1 MNDKMIERVRALLE
15 RAGHAETPEG
25 ERAACL
31 AKADE
36 LMHKYRIERAMLNFD
51 HRDQAKEIISKKIPV
66 ESTNE
71 YTHILN
77 SIYFSILRHAGAQVK
92 MTYDGLTAVGYEEDI
107 QFGMLLFTDVH
118 REFVSRMFPSW
129 DGWRS
134 FEENVQRIKDSGR
147 SWMDIVKMAPERYGL
162 NANSGSRLRSAY
174 KREYTKQGWELPK
187 QQTRTPEKYRDS
199 FASSFEDR
207 ILDRLRHYQKTNDG
221 VDVNDKVS
229 LAVRTDQERIREAF
243 YDLYPEMRPATDE
256 QKAAWRAQWKAEEE
270 AEKARRAALTEKQ
283 REAEDLKAAREAER
297 SRRHWARQQSRRR
310 VDLQG
315 AAAGQ
320 SAADNV
326 NLDRSGRNIGKT
338 NKELA

>member
-1 MNDKMIERVRALLE
+1 MNDKMIQRVRSLLE
-15 RAGHAETPEG
+15 RAGHAETPEE

-51 HRDQAKEIISKKIPV
+51 HRDQAKEIISKKIP
-66 ESTNE
+66 NE
-71 YTHILN
+71 YSNEYSSILN

-92 MTYDGLTAVGYEEDI
+92 MGYDQLIAVGYEEDI
-107 QFGMLLFTDVH
+107 QFGMLLYTDVH
-118 REFVSRMFPSW
+118 REFVSRMFPAW

-147 SWMDIVKMAPERYGL
+147 SWMDIVKMAPERYNL

-174 KREYTKQGWELPK
+174 KREYAKQGWEMPK
-187 QQTRTPEKYRDS
+187 QQTRTPEKFRDS

-207 ILDRLRHYQKTNDG
+207 ILNRLRHYQKTNDG

-256 QKAAWRAQWKAEEE
+256 EKALWRKQWQAEEE
-270 AEKARRAALTEKQ
+270 AEQKRRAALTPKQ

-315 AAAGQ
+315 AAAGE